1 MAEEYAPSTGKRGI
15 CFRDRCETCIYPAV
29 CIDGKWSLM
38 ESDGVMFKPIRWE
51 NYKFTEISTDAILE
65 ILKEKW
71 PKEDSILE
79 MSDTFSGGM
88 IYFGIYKIDY
98 TTGKANGRTVHESGE
113 SFDDGIRNRR
123 RNYWTP
129 EEAAV
134 GLCDLCNT
142 KLDSIFKHIAEHEA
156 EVAKTKEQCELLKE
170 RFRNYKPKVTLTL
183 KERVAEKLS
192 MMTTENIAKAIG
204 V

>member
-1 MAEEYAPSTGKRGI
+1 MAEYAPSTGKRGI
-15 CFRDRCETCIYPAV
+15 CFRDCYETRIYPAV
-29 CIDGKWSLM
+29 RIAEKWFLM
-38 ESDGVMFKPIRWE
+38 ESDGELFKPIRWD
-51 NYKFTEISTDAILE
+51 NFKFTEISTEAILE
-65 ILKEKW
+65 VLKEKW
-71 PKEDSILE
+71 PTEDSILE

-98 TTGKANGRTVHESGE
+98 TTGKANGRPVHESGE

-123 RNYWTP
+123 RDYWTP

-142 KLDSIFKHIAEHEA
+142 KLDSIFKHIAEREA
-156 EVAKTKEQCELLKE
+156 EIAKVKEQGELLKE

-183 KERVAEKLS
+183 RERVNEKLS
-192 MMTTENIAKAIG
+192 MMTTESIAKAIG